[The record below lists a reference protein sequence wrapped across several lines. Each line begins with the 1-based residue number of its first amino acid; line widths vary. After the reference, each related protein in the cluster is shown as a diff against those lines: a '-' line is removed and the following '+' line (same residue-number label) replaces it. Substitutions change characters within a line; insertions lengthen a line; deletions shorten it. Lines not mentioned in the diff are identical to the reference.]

1 MSTSVLILADF
12 PAASEITD
20 SFLEL
25 FSSLTLFLLSASRV
39 NFSTNVLSKE
49 FKFTFFFFF
58 LKAIF
63 FFCLLPLGGFFLSG
77 LQYPICLCQL
87 GSQQETDGI
96 LK

>member
-49 FKFTFFFFF
+49 FKFTFFFF
-58 LKAIF
+58 
-63 FFCLLPLGGFFLSG
+63 S
-77 LQYPICLCQL
+77 
-87 GSQQETDGI
+87 
-96 LK
+96 